1 MQMDLVVLLNAVHV
15 PVPGPGGIVPGTPG
29 SRDSYFVILRTV
41 GQAVLFLLIT

>member
-1 MQMDLVVLLNAVHV
+1 MQMDLVVLLNAVH
-15 PVPGPGGIVPGTPG
+15 VPGPGGIVPGTPG